1 VTRVDH
7 TFASMGTI
15 ARVRLESD
23 THDEAALE
31 RHAAAIR
38 GVLEHVEA
46 TLSRF
51 RDDSEL
57 SALNRDPRNAVPASP
72 LVRHLA
78 LAVRSAG
85 ARSGGLVDGTLLGP
99 LEQGGYARSRTGMA
113 PAPLEDALAAAPPR
127 RPARPHPA
135 REHALVGVDAR
146 GLVVRPAGVRLD
158 SGGLGKGLAAD
169 VAALTVP
176 AGIRLAISCGGDLTL
191 RGSVGSPWDIAV
203 ESARSGR
210 VVHRLRVRSGGVATS
225 GVSSRLWRRADGAY
239 AHHLI
244 DPSTGEPAWTGL
256 VAATAVAASAL
267 DAEILA
273 KAALLSGAT
282 AARRLLARRGGVLQ
296 HDDGR
301 VEVVAGPPAVRLP
314 RRALETAA

>member
-1 VTRVDH
+1 MQCQLRRWCATSRSPS
-7 TFASMGTI
+7 APP
-15 ARVRLESD
+15 AR
-23 THDEAALE
+23 
-31 RHAAAIR
+31 AAA
-38 GVLEHVEA
+38 
-46 TLSRF
+46 
-51 RDDSEL
+51 
-57 SALNRDPRNAVPASP
+57 ASSTEP
-72 LVRHLA
+72 
-78 LAVRSAG
+78 SW
-85 ARSGGLVDGTLLGP
+85 ARSSRAGTPGRAP
-99 LEQGGYARSRTGMA
+99 AWRPHRSRTRSRR
-113 PAPLEDALAAAPPR
+113 R
-127 RPARPHPA
+127 RPGARRGPTRRGSTRSSASTP
-135 REHALVGVDAR
+135 R